1 MGDLGSI
8 PGLGRS
14 PGEGK
19 GYLLQYSGLENSM
32 DYTVH
37 EVAKSQAQLSN
48 FHFHLSGSSDQHQNN
63 DTVLS
68 GVCKKRD
75 GKAQEGDLALLPILS
90 HGQTE
95 TQCCLVLLPFDP
107 LLVTKRRC

>member
-1 MGDLGSI
+1 
-8 PGLGRS
+8 
-14 PGEGK
+14 
-19 GYLLQYSGLENSM
+19 M

-37 EVAKSQAQLSN
+37 EVTKSRTQLSN

-63 DTVLS
+63 DNVLS

-75 GKAQEGDLALLPILS
+75 GRAQEGDLALLPIL
-90 HGQTE
+90 
-95 TQCCLVLLPFDP
+95 QCCLVLLPFDP